1 VPPPLVRGEEGIII
15 LYIIRIKK
23 WAEGHPWM
31 GCAGGDGSKALK
43 KGLANDRSNRE
54 VKSGLLKKNL
64 FYNKDK
70 YE

>member
-1 VPPPLVRGEEGIII
+1 MDGLR
-15 LYIIRIKK
+15 
-23 WAEGHPWM
+23 W
-31 GCAGGDGSKALK
+31 GDGSKALK
-43 KGLANDRSNRE
+43 KGLANDRSNLE

>member
-1 VPPPLVRGEEGIII
+1 MGLCAHHPEGEG
-15 LYIIRIKK
+15 
-23 WAEGHPWM
+23 M
-31 GCAGGDGSKALK
+31 GGDGSKALK